1 MLDTDSSD
9 CFLRQDVAEPDGH
22 GDVLTFTTLADS
34 NQVSESGPSAK
45 LTIEAKDQRTG
56 KTVMIL
62 ARGHAS
68 NNLPGGVA
76 ALLNLKTIVNYNIST
91 DKCGESMM
99 WLHENL
105 LKTGS
110 FANEPP
116 NHVQFATIRHA
127 RGTVTLPTLQFRHKE
142 SPETKLKNINVKR
155 LNPRGKDL
163 DTNGTEPPEIKSS
176 HGEKK

>member
-1 MLDTDSSD
+1 
-9 CFLRQDVAEPDGH
+9 
-22 GDVLTFTTLADS
+22 
-34 NQVSESGPSAK
+34 
-45 LTIEAKDQRTG
+45 
-56 KTVMIL
+56 MIL
-62 ARGHAS
+62 TRGHAS
-68 NNLPGGVA
+68 NNLPEGEGVA

-142 SPETKLKNINVKR
+142 SPETKLKNNNVKR

-163 DTNGTEPPEIKSS
+163 DTNGTEPPGIKSS